1 VAVRDEG
8 APEAHVPALAA
19 RPAVDHRPEI
29 SASSPSRARLVAAAV
44 LGGAGLVSLGVGT
57 YAAVHAAR
65 LWHDRNQACEDDRC
79 TTEGLRLGDRASTS
93 ATVATWTLGGGALA
107 AAVAAGLWL
116 WPSQDAPAGGSPT
129 PTTTPVATLTSVPA
143 GWGVAVKGA
152 F

>member
-1 VAVRDEG
+1 QDV
-8 APEAHVPALAA
+8 
-19 RPAVDHRPEI
+19 
-29 SASSPSRARLVAAAV
+29 SASSPSRARLAVAAV

-65 LWHDRNQACEDDRC
+65 LWRDRNQACQGDRC

-116 WPSQDAPAGGSPT
+116 WPSRDASANGTST
-129 PTTTPVATLTSVPA
+129 PTTTPIATLTVAA
-143 GWGVAVKGA
+143 GWGVALEGA